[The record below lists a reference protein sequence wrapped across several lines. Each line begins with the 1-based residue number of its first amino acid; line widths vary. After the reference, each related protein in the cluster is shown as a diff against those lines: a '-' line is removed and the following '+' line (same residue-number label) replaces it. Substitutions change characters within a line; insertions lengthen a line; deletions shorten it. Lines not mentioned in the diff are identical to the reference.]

1 MIWNAL
7 KVGGI
12 TIYVLLLCSLLS
24 LAIIVERYIYYKK
37 RSSVRRAD
45 FMAMIRSELTKHGID
60 RARAVCHQTFAP
72 FASVVLAGLDAKG
85 APEKEVADCMERQ
98 IIIQTAALER
108 YTAITG
114 TIGSTAVYIGLFG
127 TVLGIIRAFRDIA
140 TSASSGIN
148 VVVNGISE
156 ALVCTAAGLAVA
168 IPAHAGYN
176 YLVSRV
182 NAIVLDMERAAT
194 EIVHIVTDTVG
205 AKGP

>member
-7 KVGGI
+7 KVGGV

-168 IPAHAGYN
+168 IPAVIAYN
-176 YLVSRV
+176 YFMRRIETFVT
-182 NAIVLDMERAAT
+182 DMELSASET
-194 EIVHIVTDTVG
+194 LNLLS
-205 AKGP
+205 KK

>member
-7 KVGGI
+7 KVGGV

-24 LAIIVERYIYYKK
+24 LAVIVERYIYYK
-37 RSSVRRAD
+37 RRASVRRAD
-45 FMAMIRSELTKHGID
+45 FMAQIRNELTKHGID
-60 RARAVCHQTFAP
+60 RARVVCHQTFAP

-85 APEKEVADCMERQ
+85 APEKEVSDCMERQ
-98 IIIQTAALER
+98 IVIQTAALER

-140 TSASSGIN
+140 SSTAGGIN

-168 IPAHAGYN
+168 IPAVIAYN
-176 YLVSRV
+176 YFMRRIETFVT
-182 NAIVLDMERAAT
+182 DMELSASETLNLLSR
-194 EIVHIVTDTVG
+194 
-205 AKGP
+205 K